1 MDYSIFSLKFINIK
15 FYKLFKFAIYSQ
27 SLIIL
32 SMISYGNFLKSEVL
46 SKDLREK
53 VLSNHANG
61 YLFFKWSKNELEKLG
76 YNGTIISSKRSI
88 GFLENITIPPEHLY
102 FTDLKKPEAYL
113 YVQEIKKLKPKYI
126 IYSKETDL
134 FKIYENCFI
143 KKVSVGKKIDKHAVR
158 NPFLKSTKFNDI
170 EIYEFDYKK
179 LPFCINDK
187 KSEYSK

>member
-1 MDYSIFSLKFINIK
+1 
-15 FYKLFKFAIYSQ
+15 
-27 SLIIL
+27 
-32 SMISYGNFLKSEVL
+32 MISYGVIFLSPGVL

-113 YVQEIKKLKPKYI
+113 YVQEI
-126 IYSKETDL
+126 
-134 FKIYENCFI
+134 N
-143 KKVSVGKKIDKHAVR
+143 
-158 NPFLKSTKFNDI
+158 
-170 EIYEFDYKK
+170 
-179 LPFCINDK
+179 
-187 KSEYSK
+187 SEYVLLKIKYLGKLEKIINELKKEKIILKQKNDEWSIKLIK